1 MSKPTNLCIF
11 FIFQPTWLM
20 IQLLESS
27 FVESA
32 TTPPNSQM
40 NITLRKVF
48 NTGGTTTQWDRRSTT
63 GGQSRPPETC
73 LDWTAAPSKVSHT
86 RDANAGLSW
95 QIQTPSQRLKYV
107 RKPGAT
113 NTKLRQNPKTV
124 SSKTSFLVEAS
135 PVTLEGGHSERNRLS
150 WTLTSPPM
158 ICACTCK
165 LTWFCHDFLT
175 PLTSLFISCHSLPL
189 LSMESHSLWL
199 TTSPFCHNF
208 STLPSFYNFAQVLR
222 QYGSVVVILPVV
234 VIIAI
239 HDTKAQCNNY
249 KT

>member
-1 MSKPTNLCIF
+1 MSKPTNLCNFFIFQPTNLCTF

-40 NITLRKVF
+40 KITLRKVF

-73 LDWTAAPSKVSHT
+73 LDCTAAPSKVSHT

-95 QIQTPSQRLKYV
+95 QIQTPSQRLKYLW
-107 RKPGAT
+107 KPGAT

-124 SSKTSFLVEAS
+124 SSKT
-135 PVTLEGGHSERNRLS
+135 
-150 WTLTSPPM
+150 
-158 ICACTCK
+158 
-165 LTWFCHDFLT
+165 TW
-175 PLTSLFISCHSLPL
+175 
-189 LSMESHSLWL
+189 WR
-199 TTSPFCHNF
+199 
-208 STLPSFYNFAQVLR
+208 QV
-222 QYGSVVVILPVV
+222 QW
-234 VIIAI
+234 
-239 HDTKAQCNNY
+239 H
-249 KT
+249 

>member
-1 MSKPTNLCIF
+1 MSKPTNLCNFFIFQPTNLCTF

-73 LDWTAAPSKVSHT
+73 LDCTAAPSKVSHT

-107 RKPGAT
+107 WKTRSHKHKTEAKPKDG
-113 NTKLRQNPKTV
+113 LIQNL
-124 SSKTSFLVEAS
+124 LVEAS

-150 WTLTSPPM
+150 WTSPPM

-165 LTWFCHDFLT
+165 LTWFCRDFLT
-175 PLTSLFISCHSLPL
+175 PLTSLFISCHQSL
-189 LSMESHSLWL
+189 S
-199 TTSPFCHNF
+199 SPWRVTHC
-208 STLPSFYNFAQVLR
+208 
-222 QYGSVVVILPVV
+222 
-234 VIIAI
+234 
-239 HDTKAQCNNY
+239 D
-249 KT
+249 

>member
-1 MSKPTNLCIF
+1 
-11 FIFQPTWLM
+11 M
-20 IQLLESS
+20 IQLLENS

-32 TTPPNSQM
+32 KTPPNSQM

-107 RKPGAT
+107 WKPGAT
-113 NTKLRQNPKTV
+113 NTKLRQNQPAKDGV
-124 SSKTSFLVEAS
+124 IQNLFLGGGKSSDTRRGSFWKESFVLDITANDMCVHMQINLVL
-135 PVTLEGGHSERNRLS
+135 PWLS
-150 WTLTSPPM
+150 HTTDFSFHILPP
-158 ICACTCK
+158 
-165 LTWFCHDFLT
+165 LP
-175 PLTSLFISCHSLPL
+175 PLSV
-189 LSMESHSLWL
+189 ESHSLWL
-199 TTSPFCHNF
+199 TTSPFFHNF

-222 QYGSVVVILPVV
+222 QYGSVVVILPVAV
-234 VIIAI
+234 MILI
-239 HDTKAQCNNY
+239 HDT
-249 KT
+249 